1 MKSNAYGVGNAN
13 LKGRKTKRLR
23 CGCCDA
29 INFKEDELKK
39 IHRKEI
45 LNALVGQLAESPAS
59 NSGKCEFESHQGHQQ

>member
-1 MKSNAYGVGNAN
+1 MKSTAFGVGNVN

-39 IHRKEI
+39 IHKKEMR
-45 LNALVGQLAESPAS
+45 NALVGQLAESAVS
-59 NSGKCEFESHQGHQQ
+59 KSA